1 MRYMDTVTVGYTC
14 PCGERG
20 WVEVTAD
27 PPDPATG
34 YGWCLHHPMAV
45 GMCRECGVHLEDVV
59 EGALAE
65 WTPPRRD
72 ER

>member
-1 MRYMDTVTVGYTC
+1 MRYMDTVVVSYTC

-20 WVEVTAD
+20 WVEVAAD

-34 YGWCLHHPMAV
+34 YGWCLHPPQHV
-45 GMCRECGVHLEDVV
+45 WSCRECGAYLGAVV
-59 EGALAE
+59 AEAIAE